1 GRRGGP
7 PPPRKSPWREGGGGR
22 FPGGSAPPADRR
34 WHEGPAK
41 AGRPSRAS
49 GFFRD
54 LPQRSCRLQ
63 PLEHAKLGA
72 PGSGVHSNLVA
83 RRSDRRGLELGEA
96 TCPERPE
103 GALDGPVLARVKRD
117 DAEPPAG
124 SQEGRRRLEGLG
136 EGPGLLVD
144 GHAQS
149 LEGPRGDVSARGPR
163 RARTRRAGTTR
174 GPGRGERWR
183 PGRYRPRGRVL
194 RSPGSSRGEGSPAR
208 RSARAAGPRGRAPQG
223 RRPARGAAC
232 PCLPLP
238 AAFPRVRPCR
248 WSRPPPSPLVGGAR
262 ETSLRQ
268 PAPGGAPPP
277 VPRLHAL
284 VGQLLL
290 HVLDGCPDF
299 VPLEVRPPLG
309 VPDLELLLHA
319 DDRHVL
325 GQALALPDVEG
336 NLYPALRIKGHVL
349 SLRQIL

>member
-1 GRRGGP
+1 STRGRRGGP

-34 WHEGPAK
+34 WHEGPTK

-54 LPQRSCRLQ
+54 VPQRSCRLQ

-136 EGPGLLVD
+136 EGLGFLVD

-163 RARTRRAGTTR
+163 RARHPPLHGVHAVAGQRLRALTA
-174 GPGRGERWR
+174 P
-183 PGRYRPRGRVL
+183 L
-194 RSPGSSRGEGSPAR
+194 HS
-208 RSARAAGPRGRAPQG
+208 AAGY
-223 RRPARGAAC
+223 
-232 PCLPLP
+232 
-238 AAFPRVRPCR
+238 
-248 WSRPPPSPLVGGAR
+248 
-262 ETSLRQ
+262 
-268 PAPGGAPPP
+268 APG
-277 VPRLHAL
+277 V
-284 VGQLLL
+284 
-290 HVLDGCPDF
+290 
-299 VPLEVRPPLG
+299 
-309 VPDLELLLHA
+309 
-319 DDRHVL
+319 
-325 GQALALPDVEG
+325 ALPS
-336 NLYPALRIKGHVL
+336 VL
-349 SLRQIL
+349 E